1 MFYCKNNEE
10 YIFKQKDEAFCFFI
24 IDKGEAN
31 VEIDGKNRKKLEK
44 CDGFGDLAL
53 LYNAPRSASI
63 RCVGTC
69 YFWAIDRVTFR
80 KAIEESI
87 MITYDENR
95 AFLNSIPFFSSF
107 PSFFS

>member
-107 PSFFS
+107 PFFLS